1 MEEFTGTRRAPQ
13 TSCVTIRKEAVAML
27 RPVALLAGVLLAAP
41 LAFSQTPPLVRLVV
55 PFPPGGSNDVI
66 ARAIAPQLARRLGTS
81 VIVENK
87 AGAAGVIGSESVAK
101 APRDGSHLLLT
112 SSTFLTTAA
121 TQAKLPYD
129 PIGAFT
135 PIAMVAEGPMLVA
148 VPAPAPTKS
157 GADLVAAARARP
169 GALNY
174 GTAGIGS
181 IAHLATELLSG
192 AANIQMTH
200 VPYKGAGP
208 ALIDLAA
215 GQINLMISNY
225 SSLVPQMKAG
235 KVRAIAVTSARP
247 SPAFPDLPPLGATV
261 PGYAIEIWVTVFAPA
276 GTPAALVEKL
286 NAEINQISAS
296 PELRMFLDPDGAQP
310 VALAPA
316 ALAERIKLDL
326 AQLKR
331 IAAERK
337 ISLD

>member
-1 MEEFTGTRRAPQ
+1 MGSNASMKKSLWLVFG
-13 TSCVTIRKEAVAML
+13 
-27 RPVALLAGVLLAAP
+27 LLIAAP
-41 LAFSQTPPLVRLVV
+41 LAGAQDVPALVRIVV

-66 ARAIAPQLARRLGTS
+66 ARAIAPQLAKRLATS

-87 AGAAGVIGSESVAK
+87 GGAAGVIGSESVAR
-101 APRDGSHLLLT
+101 APRDGSHVLLT

-121 TQAKLPYD
+121 TQARLPYD

-135 PIAMVAEGPMLVA
+135 PVAMVAEGPMLVA
-148 VPAPAPTKS
+148 VPAEKPVKS
-157 GADLVAAARARP
+157 IADLLAGARARP

-181 IAHLATELLSG
+181 IAHLATELLNG
-192 AANIQMTH
+192 AAKVQTTH

-215 GQINLMISNY
+215 GQIDLMISNY
-225 SSLVPQMKAG
+225 SSLVPQMKSG
-235 KVRAIAVTSARP
+235 KVRAIAVTSAKP
-247 SPAFPDLPPLGATV
+247 SPAFPDLPPVAAGV
-261 PGYAIEIWVTVFAPA
+261 PGYGIEIWVSVFAPA
-276 GTPAALVEKL
+276 GTPMPLVERL
-286 NAEINQISAS
+286 NREINLIAAS
-296 PELRMFLDPDGAQP
+296 PELRTFLDPDGALP
-310 VALAPA
+310 VALPPA
-316 ALAERIKLDL
+316 AVAERMKQDL

>member
-1 MEEFTGTRRAPQ
+1 MLKGTAL
-13 TSCVTIRKEAVAML
+13 ALVA
-27 RPVALLAGVLLAAP
+27 LLAAP
-41 LAFSQTPPLVRLVV
+41 LALAQNPPLIRLVV

-66 ARAIAPQLARRLGTS
+66 ARAMAPQLAKRLGTN

-87 AGAAGVIGSESVAK
+87 SGAAGVIGSDAVAK
-101 APRDGSHLLLT
+101 AAPDGSHLLLT

-129 PIGAFT
+129 PLAALI
-135 PIAMVAEGPMLVA
+135 PVAMVAEGPLLVA
-148 VPAPAPTKS
+148 VPAERPIRTP
-157 GADLVAAARARP
+157 ADLVAAAKAKP

-174 GTAGIGS
+174 GTAGVGS
-181 IAHLATELLSG
+181 LAHHATELLNG

-215 GQINLMISNY
+215 GQIDVMISNY
-225 SSLVPQMKAG
+225 SSLVSQMKAG
-235 KVRAIAVTSARP
+235 KVRAIAVTSPKP
-247 SPAFPDLPPLGATV
+247 SPAFPELPPIGSAV
-261 PGYAIEIWVTVFAPA
+261 PGYAMDIWVTVFAPA
-276 GTPAALVEKL
+276 GTPAALIERL
-286 NAEINQISAS
+286 NKEINGISAS
-296 PELRMFLDPDGAQP
+296 PELRTFLDPDGAQP
-310 VALAPA
+310 VAMPPA
-316 ALAERIKLDL
+316 AIAARMKQDL

>member
-1 MEEFTGTRRAPQ
+1 MLKGIAL
-13 TSCVTIRKEAVAML
+13 ALVA
-27 RPVALLAGVLLAAP
+27 LLAAP
-41 LAFSQTPPLVRLVV
+41 LALAQNPPLIRLVV

-66 ARAIAPQLARRLGTS
+66 ARTMAPQLAKRLGTN

-87 AGAAGVIGSESVAK
+87 SGAAGVIGSDAVAK
-101 APRDGSHLLLT
+101 AAPDGSHLLLT

-129 PIGAFT
+129 PLAALI
-135 PIAMVAEGPMLVA
+135 PVAMVAEGPLLVA
-148 VPAPAPTKS
+148 VPAERPIRTP
-157 GADLVAAARARP
+157 ADLVAAAKAKP

-174 GTAGIGS
+174 GTAGVGS
-181 IAHLATELLSG
+181 LAHLATELLNG

-215 GQINLMISNY
+215 GQIDVMISNY
-225 SSLVPQMKAG
+225 SSLVSQMKAG
-235 KVRAIAVTSARP
+235 KVRAIAVTSPKP
-247 SPAFPDLPPLGATV
+247 SPAFPELPPIGSAV
-261 PGYAIEIWVTVFAPA
+261 PGYAMDIWVTVFAPA
-276 GTPAALVEKL
+276 GTPAALIERL
-286 NAEINQISAS
+286 NKEINGISAS
-296 PELRMFLDPDGAQP
+296 PELRTFLDPDGAQP
-310 VALAPA
+310 VAMPPA
-316 ALAERIKLDL
+316 AIAARMKQDL

>member
-1 MEEFTGTRRAPQ
+1 MSSR
-13 TSCVTIRKEAVAML
+13 IAVILGAI
-27 RPVALLAGVLLAAP
+27 LAAQ
-41 LAFSQTPPLVRLVV
+41 LASAQPALVRLVV

-66 ARAIAPQLARRLGTS
+66 ARAMAPQLSKRLATS

-87 AGAAGVIGSESVAK
+87 AGAAGVIGSEAVAK
-101 APRDGSHLLLT
+101 APADGSHLLLT

-129 PIGAFT
+129 PIGAFV
-135 PIAMVAEGPMLVA
+135 PVAMVAEGPMLLA
-148 VPAPAPTKS
+148 VPADKPIRTP
-157 GADLVAAARARP
+157 ADLVAAAKARP

-174 GTAGIGS
+174 GTAGVGS
-181 IAHLATELLSG
+181 IAHLATELLNG
-192 AANIQMTH
+192 AAGVQTTH

-215 GQINLMISNY
+215 GQIDLMISNY
-225 SSLVPQMKAG
+225 SSLVPQMKSG

-247 SPAFPDLPPLGATV
+247 SPAFPDLPPIAAAV
-261 PGYAIEIWVTVFAPA
+261 PGYGIEIWVSVVAPA
-276 GTPAALVEKL
+276 GMPAALVERL
-286 NAEINQISAS
+286 NKEINEISAS
-296 PELRMFLDPDGAQP
+296 PELRTFLDPDGAQP
-310 VALAPA
+310 VALKPA
-316 ALAERIKLDL
+316 AIAERMKQDL